1 MQIKPIDDKY
11 KKADDNKS
19 RSACTFSKAFK

>member
-11 KKADDNKS
+11 KKVDDNKS
-19 RSACTFSKAFK
+19 RSAYTFSKAFK